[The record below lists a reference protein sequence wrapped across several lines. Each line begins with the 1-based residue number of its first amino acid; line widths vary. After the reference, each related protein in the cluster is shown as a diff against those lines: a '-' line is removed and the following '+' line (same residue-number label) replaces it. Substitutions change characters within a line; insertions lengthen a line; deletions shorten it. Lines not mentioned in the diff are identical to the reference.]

1 MPNSKADE
9 QPTPEETIATL
20 RLVRREYG
28 ADMSLSGEAFVQMDL
43 AISVLE
49 RALKAKDEEIEK
61 AWAAAKYEAGRGAD
75 QMTRRL
81 RAEHAL
87 ASAQRRIGE
96 LSEALKEAGC
106 HINSLHDE
114 WSETGKID
122 APFPDYIQRALA
134 TPIPETKETPAQEA
148 VAWRVKRPRNPSW
161 WFCETLVVAQRIVDK
176 NPGSVIESLYL
187 HPAPSSDDAT
197 SRLRIT
203 DEVVEIAAQAAYE
216 VTQQKAT
223 RWHAGTQLERFVPWH
238 EVSMDWR
245 DDYKTTIRAAL
256 AAASGQPHE

>member
-1 MPNSKADE
+1 MTVTGGR
-9 QPTPEETIATL
+9 TPEQFAIEFG
-20 RLVRREYG
+20 EY
-28 ADMSLSGEAFVQMDL
+28 L
-43 AISVLE
+43 AQSAEHFLE
-49 RALKAKDEEIEK
+49 RYSAPERMSDFEDVRHLRSAIYEFRKRASRSAHPAPSSDDAK
-61 AWAAAKYEAGRGAD
+61 
-75 QMTRRL
+75 
-81 RAEHAL
+81 
-87 ASAQRRIGE
+87 
-96 LSEALKEAGC
+96 
-106 HINSLHDE
+106 
-114 WSETGKID
+114 
-122 APFPDYIQRALA
+122 
-134 TPIPETKETPAQEA
+134 TKETPAQEA